1 MALYWHFMKKIELI
15 MTPVLLITKHF
26 IIVIHKEHKED
37 KGNCLMPA
45 LSNHK
50 ENMAVVYNAD
60 NLLQS
65 QSLRGRARAPLLL
78 CWFLQATESRD
89 NEK

>member
-1 MALYWHFMKKIELI
+1 
-15 MTPVLLITKHF
+15 MTPILLITKHF
-26 IIVIHKEHKED
+26 IIVIHKEYKEYKED

-45 LSNHK
+45 LLNHK